1 MPSLAARIWPQRFT
15 AEAASLGSD
24 EVEAG
29 PSCHGCY
36 LIGLSWQSDPSREH
50 RSTEDAKLA
59 EGSLQTVLR
68 QFENRIRG
76 DDRYYD
82 ADSCWMSAE
91 VVRRAEVSALSIDR
105 YHPGDSLG
113 EHGMSDDEE
122 MPEDDDEDEQDRD
135 DEDDE
140 DDDDEAGQLRQ
151 RGGIIVSESVSVPGK
166 FRTAKDV
173 MNRIRWDAALDSS
186 DYIIGYEDR
195 FVGTREKALEL
206 WKSEQTD
213 EEFIPQHRILYF
225 KRKSDDV
232 IVWERR
238 ARVDDVF
245 GSGVSR

>member
-1 MPSLAARIWPQRFT
+1 MDRKVPSLAARIWPARFT
-15 AEAASLGSD
+15 AEPND
-24 EVEAG
+24 EEADAG

-36 LIGLSWQSDPSREH
+36 LIGLTWQAEQ
-50 RSTEDAKLA
+50 RSNEEVKLT

-68 QFENRIRG
+68 YFETRIRG
-76 DDRYYD
+76 DERYYD
-82 ADSCWMSAE
+82 SDTCWMSAD
-91 VVRRAEVSALSIDR
+91 VVRQSEVSLLDLDH

-113 EHGMSDDEE
+113 EHGMSEDEELSDDEE
-122 MPEDDDEDEQDRD
+122 EEEEEETLAQSRANQDDK
-135 DEDDE
+135 
-140 DDDDEAGQLRQ
+140 
-151 RGGIIVSESVSVPGK
+151 SVSVPGK

-195 FVGTREKALEL
+195 FVGAREKALEQ

-225 KRKSDDV
+225 KRRSDDV

-238 ARVDDVF
+238 SRVDDVF
-245 GSGVSR
+245 GSGVAGASE

>member
-1 MPSLAARIWPQRFT
+1 
-15 AEAASLGSD
+15 
-24 EVEAG
+24 
-29 PSCHGCY
+29 
-36 LIGLSWQSDPSREH
+36 
-50 RSTEDAKLA
+50 
-59 EGSLQTVLR
+59 
-68 QFENRIRG
+68 
-76 DDRYYD
+76 
-82 ADSCWMSAE
+82 MSAE

-122 MPEDDDEDEQDRD
+122 MPEDDDEDEQGQD
-135 DEDDE
+135 DD
-140 DDDDEAGQLRQ
+140 DDDDEARQLRQ
-151 RGGIIVSESVSVPGK
+151 RGGIISENVSVPGK

-195 FVGTREKALEL
+195 FVGTRERALEL

-225 KRKSDDV
+225 KRRSDDV